1 MAVMAETPDPPP
13 GERRLARPP
22 SDRYAEPGD
31 TAMVDLDGL
40 GGGSDG
46 SVLRGILLADVVAV
60 IGAFVTV
67 LLGGVAALS
76 AGLLVVAAAVGY
88 AIGMALAFGAGA
100 SIDRP
105 TRPWVAVI
113 LAALGFLIGQVG
125 LWWYASTEGG
135 VLPLL
140 DYLWQTFGVLVP
152 IQALLA
158 VGFAYWGAR

>member
-13 GERRLARPP
+13 GERRLERPP
-22 SDRYAEPGD
+22 SDRYAEVTD
-31 TAMVDLDGL
+31 ATTAAAEGR
-40 GGGSDG
+40 GSGG

-60 IGAFVTV
+60 VGAFVTV
-67 LLGGVAALS
+67 VLGGVVALS

-88 AIGMALAFGAGA
+88 ATGLALAFGAGS

-113 LAALGFLIGQVG
+113 LAALGFLLGQVG
-125 LWWYASTEGG
+125 LWWYASNEGG

-152 IQALLA
+152 VQALLA
-158 VGFAYWGAR
+158 VGFAYWGGR